1 MDNVF
6 PVRLLSQ
13 LRPLLIG
20 FRKSKG
26 LTQRE
31 LSARLGVTQQ
41 TYARLEANPSKASFQ
56 RLYNVLNILGV
67 EISLSSGPIS
77 TYTKASN
84 LVEKEFDSPARREE
98 W

>member
-1 MDNVF
+1 MDTIF

-31 LSARLGVTQQ
+31 LSAMLGVTQQ
-41 TYARLEANPSKASFQ
+41 TYARLEANPSKASFE
-56 RLYNVLNILGV
+56 RLYKVLNVLGV
-67 EISLSSGPIS
+67 EISLSSAPLS
-77 TYTKASN
+77 TY
-84 LVEKEFDSPARREE
+84 
-98 W
+98 